1 MTRVIHE
8 DFLVNIR
15 LTIVCYSCHGW
26 FLLEP
31 DVGQD
36 GSLTRIEQRVFV
48 SHGPLWTHVTNLLI
62 SVISRTDNHLLFDQ
76 YCETSLVLASL

>member
-1 MTRVIHE
+1 MRI
-8 DFLVNIR
+8 FLVNIR

-26 FLLEP
+26 FLLQP

-62 SVISRTDNHLLFDQ
+62 SVSSRTDNCLLFDQ
-76 YCETSLVLASL
+76 YCETSLVLACL